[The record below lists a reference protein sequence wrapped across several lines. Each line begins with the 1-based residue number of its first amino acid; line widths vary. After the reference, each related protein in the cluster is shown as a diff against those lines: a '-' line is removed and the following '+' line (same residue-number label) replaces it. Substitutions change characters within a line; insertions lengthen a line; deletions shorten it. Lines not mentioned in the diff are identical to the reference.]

1 MITIPNNIERIG
13 FFSDLHGHD
22 LNLIEMINTNP
33 EIKYWFSCGDNIEL
47 FGESWNNI
55 PTVRL
60 LKKHNILSI
69 LGNHEVD
76 FLNNNSLMKIYSK
89 EPEYINFISTLPFS
103 LNISFSDFTIT
114 LIHSTPKG
122 THDYLNPDASEVVFQ
137 STFDSVSSSFI
148 FVGHTHKQ
156 FIKHL
161 NSKSVVNPGA
171 LQDNERE
178 YCLFDKDGC
187 IQFKKLPE

>member
-1 MITIPNNIERIG
+1 MITIPNNIDKIG

-33 EIKYWFSCGDNIEL
+33 EINYWFSCGDNIEL
-47 FGESWNNI
+47 FGQPWNNI

-60 LKKHNILSI
+60 LIKNNIMSI

-76 FLNNNSLMKIYSK
+76 FLNNNHLMREYSK
-89 EPEYINFISTLPFS
+89 EPEYIGFISTLPFS
-103 LNISFSDFTIT
+103 LNISFSDFTFT

-122 THDYLNPDASEVVFQ
+122 THDYLNPDASEAVFQ
-137 STFDSVSSSFI
+137 SSFDSLSSKFI

-156 FIKHL
+156 FIKYL
-161 NSKSVVNPGA
+161 NSKSVVGIGA

-178 YCLFDKDGC
+178 YCLLNKDGQ
-187 IQFKKLPE
+187 INFKKLSA